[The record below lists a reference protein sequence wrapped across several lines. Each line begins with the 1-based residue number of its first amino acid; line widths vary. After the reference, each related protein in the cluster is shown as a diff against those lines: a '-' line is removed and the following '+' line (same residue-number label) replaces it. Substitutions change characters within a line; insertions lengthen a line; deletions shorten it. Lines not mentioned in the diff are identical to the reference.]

1 MATRRTS
8 RRASSRVSRRLRS
21 NARPIKID
29 EEIVDVTMRGIT
41 NALREIARLDKKRK
55 PGDPGVV
62 KPNELI
68 FYLPWQ
74 LHDVAG
80 KDKRIAIALFALPLR
95 DKRFRDLRGLQTSK
109 VWVDRIMPGLLGSD
123 EESAV
128 LLFERF
134 SDDAKGPRSWASI
147 SGPKNLAEIRATLEH
162 EIVHATDVA
171 EPVTRADLSG
181 SEASLRRYYND
192 WFELRAHMSDTLNDI
207 RSAFAEK
214 LRSTLGK
221 GTPLPRAVGEALDFS
236 LGKSET
242 WRRMDRY
249 LTPRSRN
256 LILKGLVTA
265 LEDEGIITVE

>member
-214 LRSTLGK
+214 LRSALGK